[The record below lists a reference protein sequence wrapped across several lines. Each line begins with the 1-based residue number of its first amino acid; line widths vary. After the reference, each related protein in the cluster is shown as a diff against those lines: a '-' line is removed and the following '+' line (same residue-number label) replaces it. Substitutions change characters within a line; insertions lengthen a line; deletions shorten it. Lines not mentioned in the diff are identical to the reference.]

1 MLRCKRMVE
10 TSLLETPDLVFV
22 LFGTRPQ
29 AILVKCSKLML
40 PGVFDLVSSSFTFR
54 DVTIEFVS
62 VATELYDQYAFT
74 IDRISSRLQVYLADV
89 YQITRNIG
97 PEFPVGYDQRST
109 Y

>member
-1 MLRCKRMVE
+1 MVE

-62 VATELYDQYAFT
+62 VATAFT